1 MINAKTKEIIQEELC
16 YRMGDYFEKHFDK
29 LFSFVDYR
37 KKQKTILRPVLNKYF
52 SPEEYDFIEAVSP
65 IVFLSELMSDDLFD
79 EGLDNLNVVL
89 IIGEAKGAI
98 RISVELGKFRPLSLD
113 LYTITVTKE
122 NELILTSILG
132 ESKKFDMNDT
142 EISQKIIEYVKT
154 DGLVILREERINKY
168 ILLSVKKQME
178 ELLSKFAYNPV
189 MQHYDYDIPLNMTY
203 NPAELTFDS
212 ISEQRVI
219 DFHIFVN
226 NEYHFDFTKS
236 EIDDVLAFAEGE
248 LSVLAEKI
256 GLQQKIKINKEN
268 HVIER
273 L

>member
-1 MINAKTKEIIQEELC
+1 MA
-16 YRMGDYFEKHFDK
+16 
-29 LFSFVDYR
+29 
-37 KKQKTILRPVLNKYF
+37 
-52 SPEEYDFIEAVSP
+52 EY
-65 IVFLSELMSDDLFD
+65 
-79 EGLDNLNVVL
+79 
-89 IIGEAKGAI
+89 
-98 RISVELGKFRPLSLD
+98 SVELGKFRPLSLD

-142 EISQKIIEYVKT
+142 EISQKIIEHVKT

-189 MQHYDYDIPLNMTY
+189 MQHYDIPLNMTY
-203 NPAELTFDS
+203 NPAGLTFDS